1 MPIEKKHVHLGFY
14 KQVWPSLPLEP
25 LRCGFKRNVIVQ
37 NSSWLRACRK
47 SRGKREK
54 PEFGNL
60 GAGRQ
65 NGHVKFNP
73 LQESSASS
81 TNQHETLKTNAQ
93 QVIFPELVLPY
104 RHVFP
109 NAKHALLAKHPLLS
123 FPKPTQAHWK
133 NVSVL
138 TLLQDYITLVLVCIG
153 PNNFR
158 DALLY
163 LLHTVMLWESFH

>member
-1 MPIEKKHVHLGFY
+1 MRIYPQGSLSFHRPGYSTDLPPPPVLFYFLRKIIGLGLSIHICREAVPIEKKHVHLGFY

-54 PEFGNL
+54 QSL
-60 GAGRQ
+60 GIWELGDKMVS
-65 NGHVKFNP
+65 VKFNP
-73 LQESSASS
+73 LQESSAS

-104 RHVFP
+104 RHVF
-109 NAKHALLAKHPLLS
+109 L
-123 FPKPTQAHWK
+123 TQ
-133 NVSVL
+133 NMF
-138 TLLQDYITLVLVCIG
+138 C
-153 PNNFR
+153 
-158 DALLY
+158 
-163 LLHTVMLWESFH
+163 